1 MTDASSPVSPVLLAA
16 IAEVKELVQADGG
29 DMLLTSVDGGTANL
43 RLVVENSNCVECI
56 MPRDLLEQITL
67 DILQRGG
74 AGIDAVTI
82 DDPREHPDFVMP
94 EH

>member
-1 MTDASSPVSPVLLAA
+1 MTDAGSPVGAALLAA
-16 IAEVKELVQADGG
+16 VDEVRELVAADGG
-29 DMLLTSVDGGTANL
+29 DMLLAGVDGTTAKL
-43 RLVVENSNCVECI
+43 QLVVENSNCVECI
-56 MPRDLLEQITL
+56 MPREILEQITL

>member
-1 MTDASSPVSPVLLAA
+1 MTDASNTALLAA
-16 IAEVKELVQADGG
+16 VEEVKELVAADGG
-29 DMLLTSVDGGTANL
+29 DMLLAGVDGSTAKL
-43 RLVVENSNCVECI
+43 QLVVENSNCVECI
-56 MPRDLLEQITL
+56 MPREILEQITL
-67 DILQRGG
+67 DILRRGG

>member
-1 MTDASSPVSPVLLAA
+1 MTDASPVLLAA
-16 IAEVKELVQADGG
+16 IEEVKELVQADGG
-29 DMLLTSVDGGTANL
+29 DMVLTSVDGDTANL
-43 RLVVENSNCVECI
+43 QLVVENSTCVECI
-56 MPRDLLEQITL
+56 MPREILEQITL

-74 AGIDAVTI
+74 AGIQAVAI

>member
-1 MTDASSPVSPVLLAA
+1 MTQASPALLAA
-16 IAEVKELVQADGG
+16 VEEVKELVAADGG
-29 DMLLTSVDGGTANL
+29 DMLLTGVDGGTAKL
-43 RLVVENSNCVECI
+43 QLVVEHSNCVECI
-56 MPRDLLEQITL
+56 MPREILEQITL

-74 AGIDAVTI
+74 AGIDAVSI

>member
-1 MTDASSPVSPVLLAA
+1 MTDASSPALLAA
-16 IAEVKELVQADGG
+16 LDEVKELVQADGG
-29 DMLLTSVDGGTANL
+29 DMLLTSVDGSTANL
-43 RLVVENSNCVECI
+43 QLVVEHSNCVECI

-67 DILQRGG
+67 DILTRGG

-82 DDPREHPDFVMP
+82 DDPREQPDFVMP

>member
-1 MTDASSPVSPVLLAA
+1 MTDASSPAGADLLAA
-16 IAEVKELVQADGG
+16 IEEVKDLVAADGG
-29 DMLLTSVDGGTANL
+29 DMLLVSVDGGTANL
-43 RLVVENSNCVECI
+43 QLVVENSNCVECI
-56 MPRDLLEQITL
+56 MPREILEQITL

>member
-1 MTDASSPVSPVLLAA
+1 MTDASGPVGAVLLAA
-16 IAEVKELVQADGG
+16 IDEVKELVQADGG

-43 RLVVENSNCVECI
+43 QLVVENSNCVECI
-56 MPRDLLEQITL
+56 MPRDILEQITL
-67 DILQRGG
+67 DILAR
-74 AGIDAVTI
+74 AGTGIASVSI

>member
-1 MTDASSPVSPVLLAA
+1 MTDASPALLAA
-16 IAEVKELVQADGG
+16 VDEVKELVAADGG
-29 DMLLTSVDGGTANL
+29 DMLLAGVDGTTAKL
-43 RLVVENSNCVECI
+43 QLVVENSNCVECI
-56 MPRDLLEQITL
+56 MPREILEQITL

-74 AGIDAVTI
+74 AGIDSVTI

>member
-1 MTDASSPVSPVLLAA
+1 MTDASSPVGAALLAA

-29 DMLLTSVDGGTANL
+29 DMLLTSVDGGTAKL
-43 RLVVENSNCVECI
+43 QLVVEHSNCVECI